1 MKTPILIECSR
12 DAMQGIKSWI
22 PTETK
27 IKYIQSLLSVGFD
40 VLDVGSF
47 VSPKAIP
54 QMKDT
59 PIVLKNIDFTQSK
72 SELLVIVANLR
83 GALEAAKYNTISYIG
98 FPLSVSENFQMRNT
112 HKTQEEALLLL
123 DQLIEVCKN
132 SGKKLVV
139 YLSMGFGNPYGDPWS
154 VEIVTNWIDL
164 LAQKGIQIISLSDT
178 VGSAKLNDISQI
190 FKATINQYSEIEIGA
205 HFHTKPEK
213 AFKKIKAAH
222 EAGCNRFD
230 GAIKGFGGCPM
241 AVDNL
246 TGNMPSEKLI
256 SYFNQQK
263 ISLNIDP
270 IMFEYAYNQSLN
282 VFNR

>member
-12 DAMQGIKSWI
+12 DAMQGIKNWI
-22 PTETK
+22 PTEAK

-59 PIVLKNIDFTQSK
+59 TVVLENIDFSESK

-83 GALEAAKYNTISYIG
+83 GALEAVKYDAITYIG

-112 HKTQEEALLLL
+112 HKTQEEALFLL
-123 DQLIEVCKN
+123 DQLIEVCNN

-154 VEIVTNWIDL
+154 IKIVTNWIDL
-164 LAQKGIQIISLSDT
+164 LVQKGIQSISLSDT
-178 VGSAKLNDISQI
+178 VGSAKTNDISEI
-190 FKATINQYSEIEIGA
+190 FKAVINQYSEIEIGA
-205 HFHTKPEK
+205 HFHTQPEK
-213 AFKKIKAAH
+213 AFSKIKAAH

-241 AVDNL
+241 ATDNL

-263 ISLNIDP
+263 IPLNIDP
-270 IMFEYAYNQSLN
+270 IKFEYAYNQS
-282 VFNR
+282 FNIFI

>member
-12 DAMQGIKSWI
+12 DAMQGIKNWI
-22 PTETK
+22 PTEAK

-59 PIVLKNIDFTQSK
+59 TAVLENIDFSESK

-83 GALEAAKYNTISYIG
+83 GALEAVKYDAITYIG

-112 HKTQEEALLLL
+112 HKTQEEALFLL
-123 DQLIEVCKN
+123 DQLIEVCNN
-132 SGKKLVV
+132 SSKKLVV

-154 VEIVTNWIDL
+154 IKIVTNWIDL
-164 LAQKGIQIISLSDT
+164 LVQKGIQSISLSDT
-178 VGSAKLNDISQI
+178 VGSAKTNDISEI
-190 FKATINQYSEIEIGA
+190 FKAVINQYSEIEIGA
-205 HFHTKPEK
+205 HFHTQPEK
-213 AFKKIKAAH
+213 AFSKIKAAH

-241 AVDNL
+241 ATDNL

-263 ISLNIDP
+263 IPLNIDP
-270 IMFEYAYNQSLN
+270 IKFEYAYNQS
-282 VFNR
+282 FNIFI

>member
-1 MKTPILIECSR
+1 MKTPILIECPR
-12 DAMQGIKSWI
+12 DAMQGIKNWI
-22 PTETK
+22 PTEAK

-59 PIVLKNIDFTQSK
+59 TVVLENIDFSESK

-83 GALEAAKYNTISYIG
+83 GALEAVKYDAISYIG

-112 HKTQEEALLLL
+112 HKTQEEALFLL
-123 DQLIEVCKN
+123 DQLIEVCNN

-154 VEIVTNWIDL
+154 IKIVTNWIDL
-164 LAQKGIQIISLSDT
+164 LVQKEIQIISLSDT
-178 VGSAKLNDISQI
+178 VGSAKTNDISEI
-190 FKATINQYSEIEIGA
+190 FKAAINQYSEIEIGA
-205 HFHTKPEK
+205 HFHTQPEK
-213 AFKKIKAAH
+213 AFSKIKAAH

-241 AVDNL
+241 ATDNL

-256 SYFNQQK
+256 SFFNQQK
-263 ISLNIDP
+263 IPLNIDP
-270 IMFEYAYNQSLN
+270 IKFEYAYNQSLN
-282 VFNR
+282 IFI

>member
-1 MKTPILIECSR
+1 MKTPILIECPR
-12 DAMQGIKSWI
+12 DAMQGIKNWI
-22 PTETK
+22 PTEAK

-59 PIVLKNIDFTQSK
+59 AVVLENIDFSECK

-83 GALEAAKYNTISYIG
+83 GALEAVKYDAITYIG

-112 HKTQEEALLLL
+112 HKTQDEALFLL
-123 DQLIEVCKN
+123 DQLIEVCNN
-132 SGKKLVV
+132 SGKRLVV

-154 VEIVTNWIDL
+154 IKIVTNWIDL
-164 LAQKGIQIISLSDT
+164 LVQKGIQSISLSDT
-178 VGSAKLNDISQI
+178 VGSAKTNDISEI
-190 FKATINQYSEIEIGA
+190 FKAAINQYSEIEIGA
-205 HFHTKPEK
+205 HFHTQPEK
-213 AFKKIKAAH
+213 AFSKIKAAH

-241 AVDNL
+241 ATDNL

-263 ISLNIDP
+263 IPLNIDP
-270 IMFEYAYNQSLN
+270 IKFEYAYNQS
-282 VFNR
+282 FNIFI

>member
-1 MKTPILIECSR
+1 MKIPILIECPR
-12 DAMQGIKSWI
+12 DAMQGIKNWI
-22 PTETK
+22 PTEAK

-59 PIVLKNIDFTQSK
+59 AVVIENIDFSESK

-83 GALEAAKYNTISYIG
+83 GALEAVKYDAITYIG

-112 HKTQEEALLLL
+112 HKTQQEALFLL
-123 DQLIEVCKN
+123 DQLIEVCNN
-132 SGKKLVV
+132 SGKKLVL

-164 LAQKGIQIISLSDT
+164 LVQKGIQIISLSDT
-178 VGSAKLNDISQI
+178 VGSAKTNDISEI
-190 FKATINQYSEIEIGA
+190 FKAAINRYSEIEIGA
-205 HFHTKPEK
+205 HFHTQPEK
-213 AFKKIKAAH
+213 AFSKIKAAH

-241 AVDNL
+241 AADNL

-263 ISLNIDP
+263 IPLNIDP
-270 IMFEYAYNQSLN
+270 IKFEYAYNQSLTI
-282 VFNR
+282 FI

>member
-12 DAMQGIKSWI
+12 DAMQGIKNWI
-22 PTETK
+22 PTEAK

-59 PIVLKNIDFTQSK
+59 TAVLENIDFSESK

-83 GALEAAKYNTISYIG
+83 GALEAVKYDAITYIG

-112 HKTQEEALLLL
+112 HKTQEEALFLL
-123 DQLIEVCKN
+123 DQLIEVCNN

-154 VEIVTNWIDL
+154 IKIVTNWIDL
-164 LAQKGIQIISLSDT
+164 LVQKGIQIISLSDT
-178 VGSAKLNDISQI
+178 VGSAKTNDISEI
-190 FKATINQYSEIEIGA
+190 FKAAINQYSEIEIGA
-205 HFHTKPEK
+205 HFHTQPEK
-213 AFKKIKAAH
+213 AFSKIKAAH

-241 AVDNL
+241 ATDNL

-263 ISLNIDP
+263 IPLNIDP
-270 IMFEYAYNQSLN
+270 IKFEYAYNQS
-282 VFNR
+282 FNIFI

>member
-1 MKTPILIECSR
+1 MKTPILIECPR
-12 DAMQGIKSWI
+12 DAMQGIKNWI
-22 PTETK
+22 PTEAK
-27 IKYIQSLLSVGFD
+27 IMYIQSLLSVGFD

-59 PIVLKNIDFTQSK
+59 AVVLENIDFSKSK

-83 GALEAAKYNTISYIG
+83 GAFEAVKYDAITYIG

-112 HKTQEEALLLL
+112 HKTQQEALFLL
-123 DQLIEVCKN
+123 DQLIEVCNN
-132 SGKKLVV
+132 SGKKLVL

-154 VEIVTNWIDL
+154 VKIVTNWIDL

-178 VGSAKLNDISQI
+178 VGSAKTNDISEI
-190 FKATINQYSEIEIGA
+190 FKAAINQYSEIEIGA
-205 HFHTKPEK
+205 HFHTQPEK
-213 AFKKIKAAH
+213 AFSKIKAAH

-241 AVDNL
+241 AADNL

-263 ISLNIDP
+263 IPLNIDP
-270 IMFEYAYNQSLN
+270 IKFEYAYNQSLTI
-282 VFNR
+282 FI